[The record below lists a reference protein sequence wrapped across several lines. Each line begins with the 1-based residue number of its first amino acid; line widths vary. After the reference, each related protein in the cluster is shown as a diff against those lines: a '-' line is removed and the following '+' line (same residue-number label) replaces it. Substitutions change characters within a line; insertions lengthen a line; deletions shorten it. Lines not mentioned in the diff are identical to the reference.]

1 MGRVARTRATKALG
15 QPQAR
20 PVRGT
25 VDGSLKTRRV
35 DKGLQQEQPLA
46 ETIRPI
52 RDDALLAQRKHLRT
66 QICAVPVGQNQKP
79 AIVGDQSQ
87 AIILMPEIPADPAVT
102 NPTFPRRSRKTE
114 QRGPIFAAGRDVP
127 ERVADLGQIAQ
138 IVVCPINARYRSSS
152 VFSIGRTR
160 NASSS
165 ASIRP
170 LYRDLRPM
178 STGDP

>member
-1 MGRVARTRATKALG
+1 MGRVARARATKALG

-66 QICAVPVGQNQKP
+66 QIGAVPVGQNQKS
-79 AIVGDQSQ
+79 AVVGDQPQ
-87 AIILMPEIPADPAVT
+87 TIILMPEIPANPAVT

-138 IVVCPINARYRSSS
+138 IVVLRHQRPIPILFGFLNRAHTQRVKFRVHPPFIQGSLPD
-152 VFSIGRTR
+152 VHG
-160 NASSS
+160 
-165 ASIRP
+165 
-170 LYRDLRPM
+170 
-178 STGDP
+178 